1 MKIGSVNIPQKAFIE
16 GLLPKSGRGE
26 GRAAMKTHA
35 ERECAAR
42 RIGDK
47 QLHGIR
53 LADVLEKCRWEQA
66 LNAKEFAVLAGVS
79 YSTARAW
86 FRLPGF
92 PVFQGVV
99 FWPDFVQWRTQQNG
113 LRPATVSKPVL
124 QTVPVVD
131 RKSAATGAENPAAG
145 VKFTA
150 HLPHYCASD

>member
-1 MKIGSVNIPQKAFIE
+1 
-16 GLLPKSGRGE
+16 
-26 GRAAMKTHA
+26 MKTHA

-66 LNAKEFAVLAGVS
+66 LNAKEFAVLAGIS
-79 YSTARAW
+79 YSTARTW

-99 FWPDFVQWRTQQNG
+99 FWSDFVQWRTQQNG
-113 LRPATVSKPVL
+113 LRQP
-124 QTVPVVD
+124 
-131 RKSAATGAENPAAG
+131 SAAKAEPKAKPAMDRN
-145 VKFTA
+145 
-150 HLPHYCASD
+150 LPPQAQKILLLA